1 MAKRRRRAKKKQGV
15 SPIVSML
22 FGLAVGL
29 SGAAAVYM
37 KDRKGPVVEGTSDP
51 TPASLQSALDD
62 NSEVATKIAPTEAA
76 PTEEKEVR
84 RFTFYDILPNF
95 EMVTPDEEPEPEA
108 DNTPKAII
116 EPGVYVLQAGSFS
129 THVDADRRRAELA
142 LHGIES
148 HIQRVKV
155 NDRNYHRVYI
165 GPTDDLDELNMLR
178 SRLRAAQ
185 IERPSE
191 FHAIRCRVAENH
203 ARGRSIPPLLCRL
216 LHF

>member
-1 MAKRRRRAKKKQGV
+1 MAKKKRRARRKPSNPGV
-15 SPIVSML
+15 SPVVAML

-29 SGAAAVYM
+29 SVAVAVYV
-37 KDRKGPVVEGTSDP
+37 KDREPDAVASR
-51 TPASLQSALDD
+51 PASEPASMQGALDD
-62 NSEVATKIAPTEAA
+62 NGESAAEAA
-76 PTEEKEVR
+76 PTEKKEEK

-95 EMVTPDEEPEPEA
+95 EVVTPEVEPETAA
-108 DNTPKAII
+108 DTTPRAIV

-129 THVDADRRRAELA
+129 TGEDADRRRAELA

-155 NDRNYHRVYI
+155 NDRNYYRVRI

-185 IERPSE
+185 IDVFR
-191 FHAIRCRVAENH
+191 IRL
-203 ARGRSIPPLLCRL
+203 SDD
-216 LHF
+216 

>member
-1 MAKRRRRAKKKQGV
+1 VAKRRRSTRQTSGI
-15 SPIVSML
+15 SPVASML

-29 SGAAAVYM
+29 SVAFAVYM
-37 KDRKGPVVEGTSDP
+37 KDRRPDEATARPEPASMQNALDENGEVQGPSDP
-51 TPASLQSALDD
+51 MGSGGGGPSGPNVAAEADPA
-62 NSEVATKIAPTEAA
+62 K
-76 PTEEKEVR
+76 EKEVR

-95 EMVTPDEEPEPEA
+95 EMVTPDEEPASSTDSAPQA
-108 DNTPKAII
+108 VV

-129 THVDADRRRAELA
+129 THADADRRRAELA

-155 NDRNYHRVYI
+155 NDRNYHRVLI

-185 IERPSE
+185 IDVLRM
-191 FHAIRCRVAENH
+191 RTRD
-203 ARGRSIPPLLCRL
+203 
-216 LHF
+216 

>member
-1 MAKRRRRAKKKQGV
+1 MAKRRRRSKKNQGI
-15 SPIVSML
+15 SPMVSML

-29 SGAAAVYM
+29 SVAAGVYM
-37 KDRKGPVVEGTSDP
+37 KDRRPNPATEQP
-51 TPASLQSALDD
+51 EPASLQNALDD
-62 NSEVATKIAPTEAA
+62 NGEVTVGEPSGPNNIAAEAA
-76 PTEEKEVR
+76 PTDKEVR

-108 DNTPKAII
+108 DSTPRAII

-129 THVDADRRRAELA
+129 THNDADRRRAELA

-185 IERPSE
+185 IDVLR
-191 FHAIRCRVAENH
+191 IRL
-203 ARGRSIPPLLCRL
+203 GD
-216 LHF
+216 

>member
-1 MAKRRRRAKKKQGV
+1 MAKRRRKKSSSGV
-15 SPIVSML
+15 SPVVSML

-29 SGAAAVYM
+29 SVAVAVYV
-37 KDRKGPVVEGTSDP
+37 KNRESDAVAKRP
-51 TPASLQSALDD
+51 ATEPASMQGALDD
-62 NSEVATKIAPTEAA
+62 NGETGTVEPPAA
-76 PTEEKEVR
+76 EKKKEQ

-95 EMVTPDEEPEPEA
+95 EVVTPEDEPETAA
-108 DNTPKAII
+108 DTTPKAIV

-129 THVDADRRRAELA
+129 THNDADRRRAELA

-178 SRLRAAQ
+178 SRLRVAK
-185 IERPSE
+185 IDVFR
-191 FHAIRCRVAENH
+191 IRL
-203 ARGRSIPPLLCRL
+203 SDD
-216 LHF
+216 

>member
-1 MAKRRRRAKKKQGV
+1 MAKRKKRRSTRSGK
-15 SPIVSML
+15 SEYPPFIWML
-22 FGLAVGL
+22 FGLAIGL
-29 SGAAAVYM
+29 SVAFAVYI
-37 KDRKGPVVEGTSDP
+37 KDRGPPTMASTSVP
-51 TPASLQSALDD
+51 QPASLQNSLDD
-62 NSEVATKIAPTEAA
+62 NNEDMTPPVAA
-76 PTEEKEVR
+76 EEPADK

-95 EMVTPDEEPEPEA
+95 EVITPDESPDVES
-108 DNTPKAII
+108 DTTPQAIE

-129 THVDADRRRAELA
+129 TNNDADRRRAELA

-185 IERPSE
+185 IDVFR
-191 FHAIRCRVAENH
+191 IRL
-203 ARGRSIPPLLCRL
+203 GD
-216 LHF
+216 

>member
-1 MAKRRRRAKKKQGV
+1 MAKRRRTRKQSASV
-15 SPIVSML
+15 SPLVSML

-29 SGAAAVYM
+29 SVAVAVYM
-37 KDRKGPVVEGTSDP
+37 KDRRPDP
-51 TPASLQSALDD
+51 REPQPQPASLQDALDD
-62 NSEVATKIAPTEAA
+62 NGEEAA
-76 PTEEKEVR
+76 GSSLPAAATAADEEEKDEK

-95 EMVTPDEEPEPEA
+95 EVITREEDPVAEA
-108 DNTPKAII
+108 DSVAPQAIV

-129 THVDADRRRAELA
+129 TNNDADRRRAELA

-165 GPTDDLDELNMLR
+165 GPTDDLDELNLLR

-185 IERPSE
+185 IDVLR
-191 FHAIRCRVAENH
+191 IRL
-203 ARGRSIPPLLCRL
+203 SD
-216 LHF
+216 

>member
-1 MAKRRRRAKKKQGV
+1 MAQRKKRRSSRTSRTSRSSKSSGV
-15 SPIVSML
+15 SPVVSML

-29 SGAAAVYM
+29 SVAVAVYV
-37 KDRKGPVVEGTSDP
+37 KDREPESVATTQTPE
-51 TPASLQSALDD
+51 PASMQSSID
-62 NSEVATKIAPTEAA
+62 NNGERPVPVAGAEPAA
-76 PTEEKEVR
+76 EKEGVEKEER

-95 EMVTPDEEPEPEA
+95 EVVTPDDEPDVTADEA
-108 DNTPKAII
+108 PQAVI

-129 THVDADRRRAELA
+129 THTDADRRRAELA

-178 SRLRAAQ
+178 SRLRVAK
-185 IERPSE
+185 IDVFR
-191 FHAIRCRVAENH
+191 IRL
-203 ARGRSIPPLLCRL
+203 SD
-216 LHF
+216 